1 MASDPLAAVQQLQ
14 SLVTALAPS
23 LRPQVLPKGVEYGLD
38 LILSLCKT
46 EEQRQTLLALVR
58 TNKPNAGE
66 APKTQQDEEDTDD
79 EEQDGDYLEPQVVG
93 IFDMENRVFAVQKV
107 QWMHERDAVVH
118 EFARFIELQLEN
130 PVAANQVVQ
139 YFLEVN
145 GHKPEQVMLAQ
156 QCFSAAFALQT
167 LLRAFPRLPVAVD
180 GKVVEVT
187 EDSDV
192 AEVFAPLF
200 APKKTKKANKN
211 KAQPAQ
217 KQEPAKKGKTKQQ
230 KSKKRKSA

>member
-14 SLVTALAPS
+14 SVVTTLAPS

-58 TNKPNAGE
+58 SSKPNGGE
-66 APKTQQDEEDTDD
+66 TAKTQQSEEGTDD
-79 EEQDGDYLEPQVVG
+79 EEEEGGDYLEPQVVG
-93 IFDMENRVFAVQKV
+93 TFDVENRVFSVQKV

-130 PVAANQVVQ
+130 PLAAKQVVQ

-145 GHKPEQVMLAQ
+145 GHKPEEVMLAQ
-156 QCFSAAFALQT
+156 QCFSSAFALQT

-180 GKVVEVT
+180 GKVVDIT
-187 EDSDV
+187 DDSDV

-200 APKKTKKANKN
+200 APKTKKTNKN
-211 KAQPAQ
+211 KAKPAQ
-217 KQEPAKKGKTKQQ
+217 KQESAKAK
-230 KSKKRKSA
+230 KSKKRKSN